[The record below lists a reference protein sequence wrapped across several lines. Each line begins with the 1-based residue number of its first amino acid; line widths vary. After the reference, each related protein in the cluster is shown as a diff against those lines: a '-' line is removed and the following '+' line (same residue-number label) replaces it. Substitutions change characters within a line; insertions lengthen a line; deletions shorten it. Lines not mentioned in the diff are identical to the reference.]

1 MSSHEGPP
9 YTWGYLQR
17 QSASFSTSTWQV
29 PPASIEATD
38 TLAAHLSWHPRHGG
52 SGCAAE
58 KPEDELDEEA
68 LDDAEE
74 LEELLVLLDEVELG

>member
-1 MSSHEGPP
+1 
-9 YTWGYLQR
+9 
-17 QSASFSTSTWQV
+17 
-29 PPASIEATD
+29 
-38 TLAAHLSWHPRHGG
+38 LAAHLSWHPRHGG

-74 LEELLVLLDEVELG
+74 LEELLVLLDEVEPG